1 MQASSTTNSGRGHF
15 RLAIALTMVIL
26 APICLSLAPASE
38 LRSIEPMSADDDV
51 ELKLYT
57 LYISSQNTSAGGDG
71 HITTEVPESGGQDS
85 SSALDSE
92 VEFRSSDMLSS
103 LIVYGRSQHG
113 SSSSYY
119 LPLDMFLRATGPSL
133 SLIHI

>member
-1 MQASSTTNSGRGHF
+1 MQASSKSNSGRGHF

-26 APICLSLAPASE
+26 APICLSMTPASE

-71 HITTEVPESGGQDS
+71 HITTKVPESGGQD
-85 SSALDSE
+85 
-92 VEFRSSDMLSS
+92 
-103 LIVYGRSQHG
+103 
-113 SSSSYY
+113 
-119 LPLDMFLRATGPSL
+119 L